1 MPVLQMK
8 KLRPRAEVTGA
19 RPQLSQD
26 VLTWRQGGPGPSIGC
41 LQPRDSVEWQRPL
54 SEGAARFCSR
64 VRLALLQGLSQLP
77 GASRADCLPPPEE
90 GSLLSGL
97 ISCQLSVFFLC
108 FCCSLRQ
115 TGWGGDRER
124 PSRAGP
130 SQGWGPLPLPCSL
143 RGNTIAQTSLL
154 LWSGLVLSPNCPSLF
169 PGQALQPPRPF
180 CLACLYLQKHPM
192 SGPGSLKAR
201 LNSKLPGDDI
211 PAPSQS
217 WPLLLAPPPNTS
229 MGPLF
234 SLQGMTAPL
243 SISQVP
249 ALTQPPP

>member
-1 MPVLQMK
+1 MGLDPLLAVFSLGTAWSG
-8 KLRPRAEVTGA
+8 R
-19 RPQLSQD
+19 D
-26 VLTWRQGGPGPSIGC
+26 PS
-41 LQPRDSVEWQRPL
+41 
-54 SEGAARFCSR
+54 AR
-64 VRLALLQGLSQLP
+64 VRLGSAAGSGWHFFKASPSFLALP
-77 GASRADCLPPPEE
+77 ASRADCLPPPEE

>member
-1 MPVLQMK
+1 MVTAPLFIMPVLQMK

-26 VLTWRQGGPGPSIGC
+26 VLTWRQGGPGPSIDC

-64 VRLALLQGLSQLP
+64 VRLALLQGLSLLP

-124 PSRAGP
+124 ASRAGP
-130 SQGWGPLPLPCSL
+130 SQGWGPLPSPCSL
-143 RGNTIAQTSLL
+143 RGNIIAQRLPASVVRP
-154 LWSGLVLSPNCPSLF
+154 GPVPRLS
-169 PGQALQPPRPF
+169 
-180 CLACLYLQKHPM
+180 
-192 SGPGSLKAR
+192 
-201 LNSKLPGDDI
+201 
-211 PAPSQS
+211 
-217 WPLLLAPPPNTS
+217 
-229 MGPLF
+229 
-234 SLQGMTAPL
+234 
-243 SISQVP
+243 
-249 ALTQPPP
+249 